1 MFEYITKGLDQLGD
15 DLHSPEN
22 EPGCTTVALTVVFGF
37 VLFALY
43 YMFLYYSV
51 TGVFIE

>member
-1 MFEYITKGLDQLGD
+1 MFEYTVKGLDPLSD

-22 EPGCTTVALTVVFGF
+22 ELGCTIVALTVVFGF

-43 YMFLYYSV
+43 YMFFVL
-51 TGVFIE
+51 